1 MSLGFKRL
9 KGSTFYSPKNMLVV
23 DSKRCICFR
32 CEWHSWS
39 GSTTSQLRTPS
50 QQGGSIP
57 TIRPLQAR

>member
-1 MSLGFKRL
+1 
-9 KGSTFYSPKNMLVV
+9 MLVV